1 MTQTQPNKVLVIE
14 DEELIRESV
23 VYLLKTRGFE
33 VVAAADGYTG
43 VQLALTLVPDL
54 ILCNVR
60 MPGLNGSQVLAVVR
74 TNPMTATIP
83 FIFLTAQT
91 SIADLEQEQNIA
103 ADDYLTKPFT
113 TTALL
118 EAISKCLRQDT
129 ET

>member
-1 MTQTQPNKVLVIE
+1 MIE

-23 VYLLKTRGFE
+23 VHLLKTRGFE
-33 VVAAADGYTG
+33 VVSAADGYTG
-43 VQLALTLVPDL
+43 LQMVLTVVPDL

-60 MPGLNGSQVLAVVR
+60 MPGLNGSQVLAAVR

-103 ADDYLTKPFT
+103 ADGYLTKPFT

-118 EAISKCLRQDT
+118 EAVSKWGVTLI
-129 ET
+129 

>member
-1 MTQTQPNKVLVIE
+1 MIE

-23 VYLLKTRGFE
+23 VHLLKTRGFE
-33 VVAAADGYTG
+33 VIAAADGYTG
-43 VQLALTLVPDL
+43 AQLALTLVPNL
-54 ILCNVR
+54 ILCDMR
-60 MPGLNGSQVLAVVR
+60 MPGLNGSQVLAAVR
-74 TNPMTATIP
+74 NNPMTATIP

-103 ADDYLTKPFT
+103 ADGYLTKPFT

-118 EAISKCLRQDT
+118 EAISKYLRKDT

>member
-1 MTQTQPNKVLVIE
+1 VLVIE

-23 VYLLKTRGFE
+23 VHLLKTRGFE
-33 VVAAADGYTG
+33 VIAAADGYTG
-43 VQLALTLVPDL
+43 VQLVLTVVPDL

-60 MPGLNGSQVLAVVR
+60 MPGLNGSQVLAAVR

-91 SIADLEQEQNIA
+91 SIADLEQEQNIT
-103 ADDYLTKPFT
+103 ADSYLTKPFT

-118 EAISKCLRQDT
+118 EAIFKCLRKDT

>member
-1 MTQTQPNKVLVIE
+1 VLVIE

-23 VYLLKTRGFE
+23 VHLLKTRGFE
-33 VVAAADGYTG
+33 VIAAVDGYTG
-43 VQLALTLVPDL
+43 VQLALTLVPNL
-54 ILCNVR
+54 ILCDMK
-60 MPGLNGSQVLAVVR
+60 MPGLNGSEVLIAVR
-74 TNPMTATIP
+74 TNPITVTIP

-103 ADDYLTKPFT
+103 ADGYLTKPFT